1 MQFLH
6 NKNVFALLLSQSLQS
21 LAGVLVTIVL
31 MVRVYQM
38 TDSVF
43 LAGLVLSFMSF
54 ASIAASFCISPVLR
68 NLGFKKVLAFANL
81 LRAIFTI
88 LMAYSVSHN
97 GQVYFWITLLFVF
110 CFSFAGAFFQPARFA
125 LLPIIVPK
133 EQYVKANGVISLSNQ
148 LFLTAGWGLG
158 GLLTYAV
165 PFELVVGAAI
175 CLFVLSGASIS
186 VLLVNEKETEGTV
199 ETASDGNIWR
209 HLMIIPVVR
218 DITVMDMIEALA
230 GSVWSSAILLAFTA
244 AVLHETEVWWGM
256 FNASYFIGAIVGSVI
271 AIRFSAF
278 FAQNMGYAIVFS
290 SLVMSALTLLFSFS
304 PIPFLC
310 ALTCAAMGPF
320 YQVRDICQETMLQEV
335 IPEQM
340 RIGIIAA
347 KNAILTPWSG
357 ITYSIMGFVAD
368 TAGAKTAFLAAAALY
383 GITFLIALAQP
394 RLLHYKRE
402 NRVQ

>member
-68 NLGFKKVLAFANL
+68 DLGFKKVLAGANL
-81 LRAIFTI
+81 LRAVFTL
-88 LMAYSVSHN
+88 LMAFSVSHN
-97 GQVYFWITLLFVF
+97 GQVFFWVTLLFVL

-148 LFLTAGWGLG
+148 SFLTAGWGLG

-186 VLLVNEKETEGTV
+186 VLHINEEATEGTA
-199 ETASDGNIWR
+199 EGASARSIWKD
-209 HLMIIPVVR
+209 LMIIPIVR
-218 DITVMDMIEALA
+218 DITLMDMIEALA

-256 FNASYFIGAIVGSVI
+256 FNASYFIGSIVGSVI

-278 FAQNMGYAIVFS
+278 FERNMGYSIIFC

-310 ALTCAAMGPF
+310 ALACAVMGPF

-335 IPEQM
+335 IPEQK

-347 KNAILTPWSG
+347 KNAILAPWSG
-357 ITYSIMGFVAD
+357 VTYSIMGLVAD
-368 TAGAKTAFLAAAALY
+368 AAGAQTAFIASAVLY
-383 GITFLIALAQP
+383 IMTFFIALAQP
-394 RLLHYKRE
+394 RLLHYKQESRA
-402 NRVQ
+402 

>member
-31 MVRVYQM
+31 MVRVYRM

-54 ASIAASFCISPVLR
+54 ASIAASFCISRVIR
-68 NLGFKKVLAFANL
+68 NLGFKKVLAGANL
-81 LRAIFTI
+81 LRSVFTI
-88 LMAYSVSHN
+88 LMAYSVSHH
-97 GQVYFWITLLFVF
+97 GQVFFWVTLLFVF

-133 EQYVKANGVISLSNQ
+133 EQYVKANGVISLTNQ

-165 PFELVVGAAI
+165 PFEFIVGAAI
-175 CLFVLSGASIS
+175 CLFVLSGASVS
-186 VLLVNEKETEGTV
+186 LLHIIEKGTDDGTA
-199 ETASDGNIWR
+199 ETASAGGIWKDV
-209 HLMIIPVVR
+209 MIIPVVR

-256 FNASYFIGAIVGSVI
+256 FNASYFIGAIAGSVI

-278 FAQNMGYAIVFS
+278 FERNMGYAIMYC
-290 SLVMSALTLLFSFS
+290 SLVMFVLTLLFSLS
-304 PIPFLC
+304 PLPFVC
-310 ALTCAAMGPF
+310 ALACAAMGPF
-320 YQVRDICQETMLQEV
+320 YQVRDICQETVLQEA
-335 IPEQM
+335 IPEQK
-340 RIGIIAA
+340 RIGIMAA

-357 ITYSIMGFVAD
+357 VTYSIMGFVAD
-368 TAGAKTAFLAAAALY
+368 AAGAKTAFITSAALY
-383 GITFLIALAQP
+383 GVTFLIALAQP
-394 RLLHYKRE
+394 RLLHYRRTSK
-402 NRVQ
+402 

>member
-1 MQFLH
+1 MHFLH

-43 LAGLVLSFMSF
+43 LAGFVLSFMSF
-54 ASIAASFCISPVLR
+54 ASIAASFCITPMIR
-68 NLGFKKVLAFANL
+68 NFGFKKVLALANL
-81 LRAIFTI
+81 LRAVFTI

-97 GQVYFWITLLFVF
+97 GQVSFWVTLLFVF

-125 LLPIIVPK
+125 LLPMIVPK

-165 PFELVVGAAI
+165 PFEFVVGAAI

-186 VLLVNEKETEGTV
+186 MLLVKEKETEGTA
-199 ETASDGNIWR
+199 ETAPARSIWKD
-209 HLMIIPVVR
+209 LILIPVVR
-218 DITVMDMIEALA
+218 DIAVMDMIEALA
-230 GSVWSSAILLAFTA
+230 GSVWSSAILLAFTS
-244 AVLHETEVWWGM
+244 AVLHETEVWWGT
-256 FNASYFIGAIVGSVI
+256 FNASYFIGAIIGSMI

-278 FAQNMGYAIVFS
+278 FAQNMGYAIMFS
-290 SLVMSALTLLFSFS
+290 SLVMSVLTLLFSFS
-304 PIPFLC
+304 PFPLLC
-310 ALTCAAMGPF
+310 ALACAAMGPF
-320 YQVRDICQETMLQEV
+320 YQVRDICQETILQEV

-340 RIGIIAA
+340 RIGIMAA
-347 KNAILTPWSG
+347 KNAMLTPWSG
-357 ITYSIMGFVAD
+357 ITYSVMGFVAD
-368 TAGAKTAFLAAAALY
+368 AAGAKTAFLASAALY
-383 GITFLIALAQP
+383 GMTFLIALAQP
-394 RLLHYKRE
+394 RLLHYKRK
-402 NRVQ
+402 NRVL

>member
-1 MQFLH
+1 
-6 NKNVFALLLSQSLQS
+6 
-21 LAGVLVTIVL
+21 

-68 NLGFKKVLAFANL
+68 NLGFKKVLVFANL
-81 LRAIFTI
+81 LRAVFTI
-88 LMAYSVSHN
+88 LMAYSVSHH
-97 GQVYFWITLLFVF
+97 GQVFFWITLLFVF

-175 CLFVLSGASIS
+175 CLFVLSGVSIS
-186 VLLVNEKETEGTV
+186 LLHINEEETDEKA
-199 ETASDGNIWR
+199 ETASARSIWKD
-209 HLMIIPVVR
+209 LMIIPVVR

-256 FNASYFIGAIVGSVI
+256 FNASYFIGAIVGSII
-271 AIRFSAF
+271 AIRFSVF
-278 FAQNMGYAIVFS
+278 FEQNMGYAIMFS
-290 SLVMSALTLLFSFS
+290 SLVMSVLTLLFSFS

-310 ALTCAAMGPF
+310 ALACAAMGPF
-320 YQVRDICQETMLQEV
+320 YQVRDICQETVLQEA
-335 IPEQM
+335 IPEQK
-340 RIGIIAA
+340 RIGIMAA

-357 ITYSIMGFVAD
+357 ITYSIMGLVAD
-368 TAGAKTAFLAAAALY
+368 AAGAKMAFITAGVLY
-383 GITFLIALAQP
+383 GMTFLIALAQP

-402 NRVQ
+402 SRAQ